1 MKNAQGSWSGMRKYL
16 EQEMLAE
23 SLKGRVQYICS
34 TGPCM
39 DDFKFFELRIDKKVV
54 KRFSWETVQKYFID
68 SGISS
73 GTHIHPMTRNEF
85 WDGFFKTLDSYPV
98 GNRDEYTDD
107 EFCASLARYRNQSIE
122 KSIDSADPIER
133 MFAIFDRRTGKRTLL
148 RIKERMAD
156 EPLWLRDIIKLR
168 LDAEKIS

>member
-39 DDFKFFELRIDKKVV
+39 DDFKFFELRVDKKVV
-54 KRFSWETVQKYFID
+54 KRFSWETVQKYFIT
-68 SGISS
+68 SGIRIR
-73 GTHIHPMTRNEF
+73 TEDYYLYYDNF
-85 WDGFFKTLDSYPV
+85 WSGFFKTLDSYPV

-133 MFAIFDRRTGKRTLL
+133 MFAVFDRRTGKRTLL
-148 RIKERMAD
+148 KIKGRMED